1 MAAMRSIFQQFVQ
14 CCQNAFTPS
23 EFLTIDEMLLSFR
36 GRCLFRVY
44 IPNKPAKYG
53 IKFLALVDAKTFYV
67 LNLEVYAGKQPSG
80 LYKVSNSA
88 FDVVEQLIQMVSRS
102 HRNIT
107 FDNWFTSYE
116 LMLHL
121 LNQHQLTSTGTL
133 RKNKRQIPECFTKTN
148 RKPGSSLFGFQKDIT
163 IVSYAPK
170 KNKVVLAMS
179 TLHHDNAIDE
189 ATGEKKKP
197 EIFL

>member
-14 CCQNAFTPS
+14 CCQNAYTPS

-36 GRCLFRVY
+36 GQCLFRVY

-53 IKFLALVDAKTFYV
+53 IKILALVDAKTFYV

-80 LYKVSNSA
+80 LYQVSNSA
-88 FDVVEQLIQMVSRS
+88 FDVVERLIQMVSRS

-148 RKPGSSLFGFQKDIT
+148 REPGSSLFGFQKDIT

-189 ATGEKKKP
+189 ATGEKK
-197 EIFL
+197 